1 MFLVDS
7 HCHLD
12 LLDLS
17 AYNGDLFA
25 VLQQAQKNGVQHI
38 LNVSITLAD
47 FPTVLKTAEAYPFV
61 SASVGLHPNE
71 QSEETT
77 TEQLVEFGMHKKV
90 IAVGET
96 GLDYFRSTGDT
107 EWQRER
113 FRAHIRAAKE
123 LQKPLIIHTRD
134 SKEDTLRIMR
144 EEKVSEVGG
153 VMHCFTEDW
162 ETAQQALDLG
172 FYISFSGIV
181 TFKNATVIQ
190 DVAKRVPLERMLI
203 ETDAPYLAPNPH
215 RGKTN
220 EPGYVRYTAEY
231 IAAARDI
238 SLEELAE
245 QTTNNFFNLFK
256 GAVKSHV

>member
-17 AYNGDLFA
+17 AYDGNLFA
-25 VLQQAQKNGVQHI
+25 LLQQAQKNGVQHI

-71 QSEETT
+71 QSEEATQ
-77 TEQLVEFGMHKKV
+77 EQLVEFGKHKKV
-90 IAVGET
+90 IAIGET
-96 GLDYFRSTGDT
+96 GLDYFRTTGDT

-134 SKEDTLRIMR
+134 AKEDTLRLMI
-144 EEKVSEVGG
+144 EENASQVGG

-162 ETAQQALDLG
+162 ETAKRALDLG

-190 DVAKRVPLERMLI
+190 DVAQRVPLERMLI

-215 RGKTN
+215 RGKSN
-220 EPGYVRYTAEY
+220 EPGFVRYTAEY
-231 IAAARDI
+231 IAASRNI
-238 SLEELAE
+238 SLDELAT
-245 QTTNNFFNLFK
+245 QTTSNFFNLFT